1 MSTSLIPF
9 QFERFTVR
17 TLTDVNGNLLF
28 VAKDVAEAIGYE
40 WNGTARISH
49 VPEEWRG
56 VTSVVTP
63 RGTQEMAVLSEQGIY
78 FFLGR
83 SDKPAALP
91 MQKWVAGEV
100 LPAIRTTGRYMT
112 PGVSQHKVSRSRPSD
127 PIILQ
132 RHRAD
137 AIISSTLRVGR
148 LLGTEPAV
156 ARMIAVEEARRET
169 GIDYRRLLTN
179 RSAQRIPTN
188 AIKSCQFHGCS
199 GRRLP
204 ENPQ

>member
-132 RHRAD
+132 RRRAD

-148 LLGTEPAV
+148 LLGTEPAI

>member
-132 RHRAD
+132 RRRAD

-148 LLGTEPAV
+148 LLGTEPAI

-188 AIKSCQFHGCS
+188 AIKSRQFHGCS

>member
-132 RHRAD
+132 RRRAD

-148 LLGTEPAV
+148 LLGTEPAI

-169 GIDYRRLLTN
+169 GIDYQWLLPSHNTQMI
-179 RSAQRIPTN
+179 SAN
-188 AIKSCQFHGCS
+188 AKKSCQFPGCLN
-199 GRRLP
+199 RRP
-204 ENPQ
+204 NT